1 MKQIWQ
7 RISAREQRLLLAM
20 VVVLLIFAGYSL
32 IWQPSRLRLESAER
46 HYQQQLGLR
55 TQLQHAQPRIIVA
68 GATDQPLSLR
78 VSEGASAAGLDI
90 HQMDSDNEFL
100 RLTIS
105 GSPEALLQ
113 WLDSVERGGVALQ
126 SLTLEKRDSVLQ
138 ARAVLR

>member
-32 IWQPSRLRLESAER
+32 IWQPSRLRLESAEQY
-46 HYQQQLGLR
+46 YQQQLGLR

-68 GATDQPLSLR
+68 GADQPLSLR
-78 VSEGASAAGLDI
+78 VSDGASAAGLDI

-126 SLTLEKRDSVLQ
+126 SLTLEKRDGVLQ